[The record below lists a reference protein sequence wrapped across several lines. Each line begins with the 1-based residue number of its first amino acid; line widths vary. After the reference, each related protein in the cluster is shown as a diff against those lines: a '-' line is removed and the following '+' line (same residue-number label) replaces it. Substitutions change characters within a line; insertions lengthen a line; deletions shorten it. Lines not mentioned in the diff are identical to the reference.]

1 MKALVALLIIIAMH
15 QSGSAQS
22 ILDLYLQ
29 KINTYEN
36 LNRKLP
42 LTEKYYTVVNEA
54 SSANTVY
61 KNNELNLKL
70 DQTKEIRSTDNIKYI
85 STTRNTDGS
94 VFCTVTDS
102 LDEKGRLVK
111 RTTVYPTAPY
121 YNEFIITTLNSD
133 GNIVQSTMRKC
144 AKCKIESDVKAE
156 LDSQGKIAGYDFD
169 NVLGSIRLD
178 IVSKP
183 NKTEYIQYQLMNG
196 EILNPSIQNA
206 NTTKFKTDYAYKS
219 YGDNYDSLVVYKYNI
234 KENKLFL
241 VRKEITSKSGMPI
254 EVKYYNSD
262 AALEDH
268 YKIKYNQKGL
278 IESIESVID
287 SKIYNCEF
295 DSEGRYIKEYL
306 LDPDIKIKEF
316 EYNIDGTIS
325 KIYELNEFEEN
336 PSKVCILSY

>member
-1 MKALVALLIIIAMH
+1 
-15 QSGSAQS
+15 
-22 ILDLYLQ
+22 
-29 KINTYEN
+29 
-36 LNRKLP
+36 
-42 LTEKYYTVVNEA
+42 
-54 SSANTVY
+54 
-61 KNNELNLKL
+61 
-70 DQTKEIRSTDNIKYI
+70 
-85 STTRNTDGS
+85 
-94 VFCTVTDS
+94 
-102 LDEKGRLVK
+102 
-111 RTTVYPTAPY
+111 
-121 YNEFIITTLNSD
+121 
-133 GNIVQSTMRKC
+133 MRKC

-196 EILNPSIQNA
+196 EILNHSIQNA
-206 NTTKFKTDYAYKS
+206 NTTKFKTNYAYTS

-254 EVKYYNSD
+254 EVKYYDSD
-262 AALEDH
+262 ASLTDH
-268 YKIKYNQKGL
+268 YKITYNQKGL